1 MLYLCHTNLGAL
13 GGDVLKQIL
22 RRGPFP
28 FILEILELYF
38 SKRVSRSA
46 AELAYFL
53 ILSFFPILICLNAF
67 IGLLDVD
74 IAALL
79 EAAAPFLP
87 RESVGI
93 LGDYVHYISNNQ
105 SRALLAAGIVMTLF
119 TASAAFRAL
128 MNVMGDIYGRKSY
141 RGLGQIIASVIFSI
155 LFLVTIYLSLVVVLT
170 GGWLFQLIEDA
181 LHVKGGIV
189 LPWDWQWLRF
199 FILFFLVFFFV
210 LVAYRMAAPRGRP
223 RPPLFAGAIISAV
236 ALVAASV
243 LFSWFI
249 GMSSRYSM
257 VYGSLTSVIILLVWL
272 YLCGNILILGN
283 VFNCVWYRRRK
294 LVYLRQMYLEAEEN
308 QNKNGADNS

>member
-1 MLYLCHTNLGAL
+1 MKA
-13 GGDVLKQIL
+13 IL
-22 RRGPFP
+22 SRGPFP
-28 FILEILELYF
+28 FILEILDLYF

-67 IGLLDVD
+67 VALLDVD
-74 IAALL
+74 SAAIL
-79 EAAAPFLP
+79 EAVSPFLP
-87 RESVGI
+87 RESLTI
-93 LGDYVHYISNNQ
+93 LGDYIQYISTNQ

-119 TASAAFRAL
+119 SASAAFRAL
-128 MNVMGDIYGRKSY
+128 MNIMGDIYDRKSY
-141 RGLGQIIASVIFSI
+141 RGVWQIVASVVFSV

-170 GGWLFQLIEDA
+170 GGWLFQLIEEA
-181 LHVKGGIV
+181 LHVKEDIL
-189 LPWDWQWLRF
+189 LPWDWQWMRF

-223 RPPLFAGAIISAV
+223 RPPLFAGAILAAV

-294 LVYLRQMYLEAEEN
+294 LRYLKQMRLEAEGKEE
-308 QNKNGADNS
+308 